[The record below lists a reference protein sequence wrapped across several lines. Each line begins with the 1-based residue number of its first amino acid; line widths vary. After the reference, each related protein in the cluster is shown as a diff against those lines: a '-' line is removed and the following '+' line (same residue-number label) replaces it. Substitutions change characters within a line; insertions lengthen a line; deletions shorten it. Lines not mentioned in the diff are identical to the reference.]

1 MVSASRSARLSR
13 CRPASPVELPAPRA
27 RPWAARRRSLLDT
40 PPPGP
45 RRLGAVARAGGDSG
59 RLLPPRPRL
68 PPRSPPPP
76 RLAPDSVLCLSW
88 NPSSFLFTSGGSRAS
103 TPAPKALRAPESGP
117 RVPQEGRASVR
128 PHTLAGL
135 RPAARAGG
143 PWSACIRSSQ
153 TPTRK
158 VRAHGGAWG
167 PARPGLSGGA
177 GIGACA
183 PRRGGQIPEGL
194 GGLGGGGVINYSA
207 LGLKPA
213 APAAVGVDVLRIL
226 FAHSNRRDFSAVCAS
241 RIRINAARRHPAGN
255 GSRFECMQTHRPSA
269 GREVAPGDLAAAGPA
284 SKGDWA
290 VSALRPGAAPCCP
303 AVPGSPHPWGGGVCF
318 GNPPGGVRP
327 RQKLKANAE
336 AKEARTFFDATL
348 PQRSG
353 GDLGRTARWC
363 VRARKVG
370 APAEGGLGRPSL
382 ARGETLGKAPPLP
395 YFSPTPRPPSVKK

>member
-1 MVSASRSARLSR
+1 MRNRIEGVT
-13 CRPASPVELPAPRA
+13 
-27 RPWAARRRSLLDT
+27 RRRS
-40 PPPGP
+40 
-45 RRLGAVARAGGDSG
+45 
-59 RLLPPRPRL
+59 
-68 PPRSPPPP
+68 
-76 RLAPDSVLCLSW
+76 
-88 NPSSFLFTSGGSRAS
+88 GGSPDNGPTFGSRGAQGTH
-103 TPAPKALRAPESGP
+103 TPNTLSR
-117 RVPQEGRASVR
+117 SVTEISR
-128 PHTLAGL
+128 G
-135 RPAARAGG
+135 AA
-143 PWSACIRSSQ
+143 
-153 TPTRK
+153 
-158 VRAHGGAWG
+158 AW
-167 PARPGLSGGA
+167 
-177 GIGACA
+177 
-183 PRRGGQIPEGL
+183 
-194 GGLGGGGVINYSA
+194 
-207 LGLKPA
+207 
-213 APAAVGVDVLRIL
+213 
-226 FAHSNRRDFSAVCAS
+226 NRRDFSAVCAS

-303 AVPGSPHPWGGGVCF
+303 AVPGSPHPWGGVCF

-370 APAEGGLGRPSL
+370 APPEGGLGRPSL